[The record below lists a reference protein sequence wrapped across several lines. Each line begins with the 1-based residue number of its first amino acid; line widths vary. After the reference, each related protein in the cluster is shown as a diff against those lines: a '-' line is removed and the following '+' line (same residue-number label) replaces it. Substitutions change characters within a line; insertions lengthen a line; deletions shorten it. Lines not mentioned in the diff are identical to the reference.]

1 MGNDGNFEENNYVKE
16 MNIKDQPEP
25 LSNKELKIIQ
35 KQMKN
40 VFVIECINEKG
51 CKTGMGTGFFCKI
64 PFPDVYHLLPVL
76 ITNNHIINDMKNNLL
91 IKYNNSYKIINMI
104 DFQRRYYTEKDL
116 YDITIIEMLSEDN
129 INLNSFLEIDEQAE
143 IEKNIIIKK
152 DIYILHC
159 PKGNE
164 ILVSPGIIK
173 YIKNNTISHMCT
185 TDYGSSG
192 SPIFNKSNFKIM
204 GVHKGHKKKYNQ
216 GSLIRKPIEEFIKK
230 NYFENINSIEDLDND
245 SNDSYSIIN
254 NSIKNDKILNN
265 NLINNNNDEII
276 IQYKINNSIF
286 NNIFGS
292 DIKIFGQTFVDN
304 NKEKCKIITD
314 EKEEELK
321 SIIKSKDIIR
331 KDNNILN
338 IKLKGINNITDISF
352 MFEGC
357 NSLLYI
363 FGIKNWNTSKVN
375 NMSHMFADCKE
386 NKYLPEEISFLNT
399 GNVRN
404 LNGIFSNCENLES
417 LPDISKWKTGKV
429 EDMGDIFYNC
439 SKLKSL
445 PDISKWNTC
454 NAKYMENMFYKCE
467 SLLSLPDILKW
478 NPKKLKNKSDMFFL
492 CLSLKN
498 KPNTSKW
505 NNNYTISIEEKIERK
520 RKEDEEYFYHAL
532 LEDAM

>member
-1 MGNDGNFEENNYVKE
+1 
-16 MNIKDQPEP
+16 
-25 LSNKELKIIQ
+25 
-35 KQMKN
+35 
-40 VFVIECINEKG
+40 
-51 CKTGMGTGFFCKI
+51 
-64 PFPDVYHLLPVL
+64 
-76 ITNNHIINDMKNNLL
+76 
-91 IKYNNSYKIINMI
+91 
-104 DFQRRYYTEKDL
+104 
-116 YDITIIEMLSEDN
+116 
-129 INLNSFLEIDEQAE
+129 
-143 IEKNIIIKK
+143 
-152 DIYILHC
+152 
-159 PKGNE
+159 
-164 ILVSPGIIK
+164 
-173 YIKNNTISHMCT
+173 
-185 TDYGSSG
+185 
-192 SPIFNKSNFKIM
+192 M
-204 GVHKGHKKKYNQ
+204 GVHKGHNNNYNL